1 MISILKEGIVMATA
15 VFKNVLLAVDNSEQ
29 SERAVKKTIE
39 LAQAGVI
46 EKITIFNVYSTSD
59 LDVTKLSYREKLDE
73 KRAAS
78 LIILKGFEAEFI
90 ENKIPCTIK
99 RAGGDPASLILD
111 VIDNEGEFDLI
122 IMGSRKLN
130 KFQELAL
137 GSVTDRVTRLVNVP
151 VLVIK

>member
-1 MISILKEGIVMATA
+1 MSTTIFKE
-15 VFKNVLLAVDNSEQ
+15 VLLAVDNSEQ
-29 SERAVKKTIE
+29 SERAVEKAIE

-46 EKITIFNVYSTSD
+46 ENTTIFNVYNTSD

-78 LIILKGFEAEFI
+78 LLILKAYEAEFI
-90 ENKIPCTIK
+90 EKNIPCTIK

-137 GSVTDRVTRLVNVP
+137 GSVTDRVTRLVNLP